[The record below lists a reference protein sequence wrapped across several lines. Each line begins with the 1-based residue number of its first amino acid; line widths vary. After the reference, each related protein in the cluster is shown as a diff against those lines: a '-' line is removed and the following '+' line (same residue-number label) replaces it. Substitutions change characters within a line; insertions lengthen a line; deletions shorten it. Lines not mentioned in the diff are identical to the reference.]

1 MTFSVRISACFYTKP
16 FELAFLLAMLPSG
29 EEPITFTEFIMS
41 IVNNELINE
50 LKAIVGNS
58 YVLTDSSKTKPY
70 STGFRLGSGEAMAVL
85 RPNSLL
91 EIWQLLKICNKNGV
105 TIIMQAA
112 NTGLT
117 GGSTPN
123 GDGYD
128 RPIIIINTMRIDQ
141 IQLIDNAK
149 QIIGLAGS
157 TLFGLEDELAKHGRE
172 PHSVIGSSC
181 IGASI
186 VGGVCNNSGGALV
199 QRGPAYTELSLFAQV
214 DHAGELSL
222 VNNLEIELGDSPE
235 EILTNLEQ
243 KNYSNS
249 DVKFG
254 EKLAS
259 DNVYHERVRD
269 IDSHTPSRYNNDGR
283 RLHEAAGCAG
293 KLAVF
298 AVRIDTYPKAT
309 KEKVFY
315 VGTNDPD
322 VMTKI
327 RRDMLSTFKNLPVS
341 GEFYDAPCYDVSKKY
356 GKDTF
361 VVINKLGSKYI
372 PKLFSLKR
380 VMDRISERFSFL
392 PDKFSDHI
400 MQWMSYLWPNHL
412 PKRMEQYREKYHL
425 HFLIE
430 TNNDGVEEAET
441 YLKETFKH
449 VEGDFFACTESEAE
463 SAILHRFVIGGA
475 IGRYHTMHKKE
486 NGALMTID
494 VALRRNEKE
503 WLETLPDDIEDNIS
517 KKFLYGHFFC
527 HVMHQNYI
535 MKANTD
541 AKDIKEK
548 ILTMFDDRGAEYPA
562 EHNVG
567 HEYEAKKNLKEF
579 YQKCDPTNS
588 FNPGIGKTSKLK
600 DWAE

>member
-1 MTFSVRISACFYTKP
+1 
-16 FELAFLLAMLPSG
+16 
-29 EEPITFTEFIMS
+29 MS
-41 IVNNELINE
+41 DTHNELITA
-50 LKAIVGNS
+50 LKTIVGNS

-85 RPNSLL
+85 RPGSLL
-91 EIWQLLKICNKNGV
+91 EIWEILKACNQKDV
-105 TIIMQAA
+105 SLIMQAA

-123 GDGYD
+123 GEGYD

-141 IQLIDNAK
+141 IQLIDEAK
-149 QIIGLAGS
+149 QIVGLAGS
-157 TLFGLEDELAKHGRE
+157 TLFGLEDELAKHDRE

-214 DHAGELSL
+214 DEQGELSL
-222 VNNLEIELGDSPE
+222 VNNLGIDLGDTPE
-235 EILTNLEQ
+235 KILTNLEQ
-243 KNYSNS
+243 QNYSDD
-249 DVKFG
+249 DVHHG
-254 EKLAS
+254 EQLAS

-269 IDSHTPSRYNNDGR
+269 IDSDTPSRFNNDGR
-283 RLHEAAGCAG
+283 RLHEASGCAG

-298 AVRIDTYPKAT
+298 AVRIDTYPKAK

-315 VGTNDPD
+315 VGTNDPH

-341 GEFYDAPCYDVSKKY
+341 GEFYDAECYDVSKKY

-361 VVINKLGSKYI
+361 VVIDKLGAKYI

-380 VMDRISERFSFL
+380 VMDRFSGNFAFL
-392 PDKFSDHI
+392 PDKLSDHI
-400 MQWMSYLWPNHL
+400 MQWASYLWPNHL
-412 PKRMEQYREKYHL
+412 PKRMEDFREKYNL

-430 TNNDGVEEAET
+430 TNNDGVEETES
-441 YLKETFKH
+441 YLNKIFNEENKADID
-449 VEGDFFACTESEAE
+449 GGFFACTEKEAE

-475 IGRYHTMHKKE
+475 IGRYHTLHKKE
-486 NGALMTID
+486 KGAIMTID

-503 WLETLPDDIEDNIS
+503 WVEELPEELENSIAN
-517 KKFLYGHFFC
+517 KFLYGHFFC

-541 AKDIKEK
+541 AKAIKNQ
-548 ILTMFDDRGAEYPA
+548 ILSMFDQRGAEYPA

-567 HEYEAKKNLKEF
+567 HEYKAKKDLKEF

-588 FNPGIGKTSKLK
+588 FNPGIGQTSKLK
-600 DWAE
+600 NWAEHTHE